1 MLSEIRWHGRGGQGV
16 VTASRMLAQ
25 AALLEGK
32 FVQAFPEFGP
42 ERTGAPILGYTRV
55 SDERI
60 RLHSHVYYPNIVV
73 VLDSTLLE
81 SANVGAGLVRGGRLV
96 VNSQES
102 PSEVKSKLS
111 VFKAQTFTVDATK
124 ISLEVLGK
132 AITNTAMLGAVIK
145 AAPIVGMPSVKTAV
159 RERFPG
165 SLGDKNIEVIERAY
179 KGVISE

>member
-1 MLSEIRWHGRGGQGV
+1 MLIEIRWHGRGGQGV

-25 AALLEGK
+25 AAMLEDK

-60 RLHSHVYYPNIVV
+60 RLHSHVYSPNIVV

-81 SANVGAGLVRGGRLV
+81 AADVGAGLARGGRLV
-96 VNSQES
+96 VNSKES
-102 PSEVKSKLS
+102 PSEIKSKLS
-111 VFKAQTFTVDATK
+111 VFEARTFTVDATK

-159 RERFPG
+159 RDRFSG
-165 SLGDKNIEVIERAY
+165 SLGDKNIEAIERAY